1 MNLETM
7 SLRARLFVGGLGLC
21 ILIFVINLVRTRKLK
36 EQYALLWLLMA
47 GLLVATPM
55 SIDLFNALARAVGVD
70 YPPALL
76 FTLALMV
83 FLMIFLQFS
92 LSISRFSEQI
102 KTLTQELAL
111 SNERIRVLEERLA
124 ERGDG
129 ETRRHGGDGSVWREG
144 GAGGTRKHA
153 GTEGTEEADGR

>member
-1 MNLETM
+1 MNPVSM
-7 SLRARLFVGGLGLC
+7 SLRARLFVAFLGLG

-47 GLLVATPM
+47 GLLVITPLG
-55 SIDLFNALARAVGVD
+55 IDLFNALAYAVGVD

-83 FLMIFLQFS
+83 FLMIFFQFS

-102 KTLTQELAL
+102 KSLAQSLAL
-111 SNERIRVLEERLA
+111 ANERIRVLEQRLA
-124 ERGDG
+124 ELGQQEAGVGDD
-129 ETRRHGGDGSVWREG
+129 HK
-144 GAGGTRKHA
+144 AH
-153 GTEGTEEADGR
+153 